1 MDNMRVH
8 HSRVSKEA
16 YKELYLTPIF
26 NIAYSPQFNPIESV
40 FSMIKSNYKK
50 LLLKTLIQKNKVRTR
65 HLITNA
71 ISALEIE
78 KMRNCIRHGIDEL
91 NS

>member
-1 MDNMRVH
+1 
-8 HSRVSKEA
+8 
-16 YKELYLTPIF
+16 
-26 NIAYSPQFNPIESV
+26 
-40 FSMIKSNYKK
+40 MIKSKYKK
-50 LLLKTLIQKNKVRTR
+50 LLLKTLIDKKKVRTR

-78 KMRNCIRHGIDEL
+78 KIRNCIRHGIDEL